1 MFMLIDCDN
10 FFVSCERIFRPGL
23 KNRPVVVLSS
33 NDGCV
38 IARSYEAKALGIPMG
53 VPFLR
58 SNRFWKST
66 TAPGCPAIMNSTAA
80 SLPGL

>member
-23 KNRPVVVLSS
+23 KNRPVVVLSMKPKPLAS
-33 NDGCV
+33 
-38 IARSYEAKALGIPMG
+38 RWEFR
-53 VPFLR
+53 FLR

-66 TAPGCPAIMNSTAA
+66 TAPGCPAIMSSTAA

>member
-38 IARSYEAKALGIPMG
+38 IARSEFR
-53 VPFLR
+53 FLR

>member
-38 IARSYEAKALGIPMG
+38 IARSYEAKALG
-53 VPFLR
+53 
-58 SNRFWKST
+58 
-66 TAPGCPAIMNSTAA
+66 CPAIMSSTAA